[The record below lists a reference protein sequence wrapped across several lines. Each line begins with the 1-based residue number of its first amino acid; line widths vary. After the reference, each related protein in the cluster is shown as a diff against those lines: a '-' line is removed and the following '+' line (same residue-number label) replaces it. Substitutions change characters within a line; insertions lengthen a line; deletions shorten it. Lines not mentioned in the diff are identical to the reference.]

1 MNEELNE
8 LIIYYEEEKS
18 RLEELLA
25 ECLQFS
31 DYKYASQFQRG
42 LRIVNTK
49 LNILKYFEDPNYLKR
64 KKFSDQIEH
73 YHKVKLINPL
83 ISAYIDERI
92 KRDEKNL
99 DQLTTIK
106 IQPFYDGQEFDE
118 SIFDLVE
125 KRIKGFNFHLKKK
138 ANLYLNFSIKN
149 NYLRIKLTPFSNLGD
164 YFSIGKSEMINLKQ
178 IGFRKNKSQKYL
190 RYKYPL
196 MQFKDSIFIK
206 TIVSRVIYEVFF
218 YHDLDKVTT
227 LEIKG

>member
-18 RLEELLA
+18 SLEELLA

-42 LRIVNTK
+42 LGIVNNK
-49 LNILKYFEDPNYLKR
+49 LNILKYFEDLNYLKK

-73 YHKVKLINPL
+73 YHKIKLINPL

-99 DQLTTIK
+99 DALNTIK
-106 IQPFYDGQEFDE
+106 IQEFYDGQEFDDA
-118 SIFDLVE
+118 IFDLVE
-125 KRIKGFNFHLKKK
+125 KRIKGFNFRLKKS

-149 NYLRIKLTPFSNLGD
+149 NYLRVKLTPFLELHD
-164 YFSIGKSEMINLKQ
+164 YFRIGKSEVINLKQ
-178 IGFRKNKSQKYL
+178 IGFRKNKSKKYL

-206 TIVSRVIYEVFF
+206 TIISRVIYEVFF
-218 YHDLDKVTT
+218 YHDLDTVTT